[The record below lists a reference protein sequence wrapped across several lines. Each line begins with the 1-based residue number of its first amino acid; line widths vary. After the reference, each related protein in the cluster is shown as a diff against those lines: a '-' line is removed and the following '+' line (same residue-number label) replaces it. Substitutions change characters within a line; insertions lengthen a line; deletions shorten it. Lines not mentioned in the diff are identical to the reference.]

1 MHATNQFMNLRYT
14 LSAILCVATLA
25 AWPLCAA
32 TDVSAYGAK
41 GDGQS
46 DDTSALQN
54 AINST
59 PAGGTLTFGTS
70 NKVFLISSRLVL
82 QPNRIYQGQ
91 GTIRMKSGTAP
102 HTAIAKLSYNAA
114 NNTTINGITFDANEV
129 GGALQIGVDG
139 GSAIPASGVQLNHL
153 VFRNTSSSPT
163 GPWDGAIYA
172 PVGLITSEITNNQI
186 VNCGYGIYLADLNS
200 VTISNNYFQG
210 VHYGDAISV
219 VFNSAP
225 FAYGQGILISQNTGQ
240 HLGRM
245 AIELWPNGGNVAQS
259 SQVAGIIVS
268 GNTFSQWDIG
278 FNSDTFG
285 ISIMAGKQNSV
296 VNNKLVGAGAGYG
309 IELGTEQSSITQNTV
324 SGFSTGIILHD
335 SSNSTVNGN
344 LLTAQVNDGIEFS
357 NAPGSR
363 ANIAVQNNSIIDA
376 QIFGIFVN
384 TNTWSG
390 SSITGNF
397 ISRTDGVYSTDQ
409 NQSFTGIATSPP
421 VTPVTVSGNSI
432 TQAGV
437 TGPSSFGFIGIRLNG
452 GAGAN
457 ASSTYQN
464 NTILS
469 QLLLNNS
476 VGLFGNSAGT
486 MDGTI
491 IQGNTFTG
499 LNSATGGAPSS
510 GAVSSGNMVY
520 NCTSVGPIT
529 LMP

>member
-1 MHATNQFMNLRYT
+1 MHATNQFMNQRYSLRV
-14 LSAILCVATLA
+14 ILCAATLA
-25 AWPLCAA
+25 VWPLCAA
-32 TDVSAYGAK
+32 TDVSAYGAT

-46 DDTSALQN
+46 DDTSALQR

-70 NKVFLISSRLVL
+70 NKVFLISSRLVF

-129 GGALQIGVDG
+129 GGGLQIGVDG
-139 GSAIPASGVQLNHL
+139 ASAIPASGVQLNQL

-163 GPWDGAIYA
+163 GPWDGAVYA
-172 PVGLITSEITNNQI
+172 PVGLISSQITNNQI
-186 VNCGYGIYLADLNS
+186 VNCGYGIYLADLNA

-219 VFNSAP
+219 VFNAAP

-245 AIELWPNGGNVAQS
+245 GIELWPNGGNVAQT
-259 SQVAGIIVS
+259 SQVEGIVIS
-268 GNTFSQWDIG
+268 GNTFSQWDMG

-285 ISIMAGKQNSV
+285 ISLMAGKQNSV
-296 VNNKLVGAGAGYG
+296 VNNKLVGANAGYG
-309 IELGTEQSSITQNTV
+309 IELGTEQTTISQNSV

-397 ISRTDGVYSTDQ
+397 ISRTAGVYATDQ

-421 VTPVTVSGNSI
+421 VSPVTVSGNSI

-452 GAGAN
+452 SAGAN
-457 ASSTYQN
+457 TSSTYQN

-469 QLLLNNS
+469 QLLLSNS

-499 LNSATGGAPSS
+499 LNSASGGAPSG
-510 GAVSSGNMVY
+510 GAVSSGNMIY
-520 NCTSVGPIT
+520 NCTSPGPIA